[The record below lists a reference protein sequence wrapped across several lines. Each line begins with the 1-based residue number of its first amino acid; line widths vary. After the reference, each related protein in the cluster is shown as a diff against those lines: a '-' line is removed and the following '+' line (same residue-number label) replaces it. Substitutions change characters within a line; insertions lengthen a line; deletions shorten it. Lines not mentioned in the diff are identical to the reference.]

1 MAPVRE
7 VAFEL
12 ECFEWGDER
21 LEVAGRWK
29 GLGSHRLNRPVLT
42 VETDTGRRKRIVAMP
57 GGHMGVVGETWR
69 ASFAW
74 PNDPAEITGAEL
86 EVGGNLVVDL
96 PLPDRRRRRRWRA
109 TADQHAD
116 ETLRAEIAALRGQ
129 VDRLRAELAGRERE
143 IIALHAQLDDEIDE
157 DEGKPTRAG
166 ADERTVEIQRLAGAL
181 ERLQDEKV
189 AGAEAMTVEIER
201 LAGEVERLQEEKAA
215 GAGAMSME
223 LERLAAERD
232 AARVDADAVAAE
244 RERLRADVDELRQAF
259 AEAAAEAEETRERH
273 RAEVAALEEQ
283 LRAERAAVARM
294 STELASGRE
303 AAGTP
308 PSEATPPHEA
318 AEAQPTQAMPPP
330 GGSSGPPT
338 GAVPPPRESSSGPPT
353 EAMPPPGEPSA
364 EASGS
369 PISGGTPAASSSDR
383 ADGGTIE
390 AAVLDAPGPLRA
402 GSRPSSPPGSEDDAA
417 SPIAPGLR
425 SDDTESEGTSAFHA
439 LKARF
444 EGLFASNGTAHG
456 QDDVDEE
463 PAVPRPLRTA
473 AAARAR
479 AEATVAARR
488 SPGEVWAMRV
498 LALVVVA
505 VLLTAFVLIL
515 AYIA

>member
-12 ECFEWGDER
+12 ECFEWADER

-29 GLGSHRLNRPVLT
+29 GLGPHRLNRPVLT

-74 PNDPAEITGAEL
+74 PTDPAEITGAEL

-96 PLPDRRRRRRWRA
+96 PLPDRRRRRRWRS

-143 IIALHAQLDDEIDE
+143 IIALHTRLDEETDE
-157 DEGKPTRAG
+157 DEGTPARAG

-215 GAGAMSME
+215 GAGAMSVE

-232 AARVDADAVAAE
+232 AARAAADAVAAE
-244 RERLRADVDELRQAF
+244 RERWRADVDELRQAF
-259 AEAAAEAEETRERH
+259 AEAAAEAEDTRDRH
-273 RAEVAALEEQ
+273 RAEVAALEAQ

-294 STELASGRE
+294 STELASRTE
-303 AAGTP
+303 AAAASLTDAP
-308 PSEATPPHEA
+308 PPHEPA
-318 AEAQPTQAMPPP
+318 DGQPTHAMPPP
-330 GGSSGPPT
+330 G
-338 GAVPPPRESSSGPPT
+338 ESSAAAPT

-364 EASGS
+364 EASGA
-369 PISGGTPAASSSDR
+369 PPAGGTRAASSSGP
-383 ADGGTIE
+383 AEGVTIE

-402 GSRPSSPPGSEDDAA
+402 GSRPPSPPGREDDAD
-417 SPIAPGLR
+417 SPIAPDAP

-444 EGLFASNGTAHG
+444 EGLFASNGNPHD
-456 QDDVDEE
+456 QDDADEE

-479 AEATVAARR
+479 AGATVAARR
-488 SPGEVWAMRV
+488 SPGEVWALRV